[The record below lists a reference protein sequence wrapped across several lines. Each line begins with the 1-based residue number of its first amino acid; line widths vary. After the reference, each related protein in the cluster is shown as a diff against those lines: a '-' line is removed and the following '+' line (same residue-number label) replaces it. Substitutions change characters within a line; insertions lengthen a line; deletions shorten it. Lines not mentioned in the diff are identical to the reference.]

1 MARGVLVS
9 RNHCVQAVA
18 PDAAVRRC
26 PPPARLGRAIAE
38 CGRHMA
44 RSSRAIASRR
54 LQHSML
60 PIGAVLRQLGWGERL
75 QCADGTWCARL
86 ARSRRAGG
94 GTRCCRA
101 ALSSASS
108 AGSATAERGRR
119 VASLSR
125 TIATRRRQH
134 PMLPCGVTLC
144 QHIWEGACRAYTAHG
159 VLVSRDCDAQAFA
172 LSASCGTALRQLG
185 WGGCVESADG
195 ACQWR
200 DHLARSRH
208 ASGGTWCCLAAL
220 PSASTAG
227 ESDCRE
233 RKTHGVLVSR
243 DRDASGEHS
252 LLPCG
257 AALRQLGWES
267 RCSCRARTALGVFVS
282 RDSDAPAAASEASV
296 RRCASQAQPGRA
308 PAERRRHVA
317 CLSRAT
323 AKRRLQ
329 HLTQPCG
336 TALRQLGWGESLQ
349 SADDTARARLALSRR
364 AGSGTRCRSA
374 MLPSTSAAGEDDCRA
389 WTTRGVLVSRD
400 REAPAAAPDAAMLH
414 CPPPARLGRATAE
427 H

>member
-134 PMLPCGVTLC
+134 PPAHPMLPCGVALF
-144 QHIWEGACRAYTAHG
+144 QHIW
-159 VLVSRDCDAQAFA
+159 
-172 LSASCGTALRQLG
+172 G
-185 WGGCVESADG
+185 WCVQS
-195 ACQWR
+195 
-200 DHLARSRH
+200 LY
-208 ASGGTWCCLAAL
+208 GTWRARLTRLRCAGFCTQCCRAAL
-220 PSASTAG
+220 PSASSAGPG
-227 ESDCRE
+227 ESDCRAW
-233 RKTHGVLVSR
+233 TALGVLVPGAR
-243 DRDASGEHS
+243 DRDAQAAA
-252 LLPCG
+252 LG
-257 AALRQLGWES
+257 AA
-267 RCSCRARTALGVFVS
+267 
-282 RDSDAPAAASEASV
+282 V
-296 RRCASQAQPGRA
+296 RR
-308 PAERRRHVA
+308 
-317 CLSRAT
+317 
-323 AKRRLQ
+323 
-329 HLTQPCG
+329 
-336 TALRQLGWGESLQ
+336 
-349 SADDTARARLALSRR
+349 
-364 AGSGTRCRSA
+364 
-374 MLPSTSAAGEDDCRA
+374 
-389 WTTRGVLVSRD
+389 
-400 REAPAAAPDAAMLH
+400 
-414 CPPPARLGRATAE
+414 CPPPARLGRASAE
-427 H
+427 RRRHVSGSSRAITTRLRRHLMQPCGAALHQLS

>member
-1 MARGVLVS
+1 VASPSTSSAGESDFRARTTRGVLVW
-9 RNHCVQAVA
+9 RDRDKPAAA

-38 CGRHMA
+38 CGPHMA

-134 PMLPCGVTLC
+134 PMLPCGVALC

-195 ACQWR
+195 TCQWR

-208 ASGGTWCCLAAL
+208 ASVALGAALRRYPPPVLLGRATAESGRHMVCSSRVIATRQGSTRCCRAAL
-220 PSASTAG
+220 PSASLAG
-227 ESDCRE
+227 S
-233 RKTHGVLVSR
+233 HGVLAERGQHLACSSR
-243 DRDASGEHS
+243 VIAMR
-252 LLPCG
+252 LRQPPKLPYG
-257 AALRQLGWES
+257 VALRK
-267 RCSCRARTALGVFVS
+267 
-282 RDSDAPAAASEASV
+282 
-296 RRCASQAQPGRA
+296 
-308 PAERRRHVA
+308 
-317 CLSRAT
+317 LSR
-323 AKRRLQ
+323 
-329 HLTQPCG
+329 
-336 TALRQLGWGESLQ
+336 GERLQ
-349 SADDTARARLALSRR
+349 SADDTWRVCLAQPRN
-364 AGSGTRCRSA
+364 AGC
-374 MLPSTSAAGEDDCRA
+374 ST
-389 WTTRGVLVSRD
+389 
-400 REAPAAAPDAAMLH
+400 
-414 CPPPARLGRATAE
+414 
-427 H
+427 